1 MATFLSRMFSPAPL
15 LYTFVVITQFA
26 YGAYLGAQL
35 QFPEGLTLIYAVGIL
50 WAVGWW
56 LRTDSR
62 SRGVLSVYDLGFF
75 LYLAWPVVM
84 PYYLLKTRG
93 AKGLFVMLGFVA
105 AYVGAAVI
113 GIVFSVFVVTMR
125 S

>member
-1 MATFLSRMFSPAPL
+1 MFSPAPL
-15 LYTFVVITQFA
+15 LYGFVVITQFA

-35 QFPEGLTLIYAVGIL
+35 EFPGVVTFLFAIGLL

-62 SRGVLSVYDLGFF
+62 RRGVLSVYDLGFF
-75 LYLAWPVVM
+75 LYLAWPIVM
-84 PYYLLKTRG
+84 PYYLIKTRG
-93 AKGLFVMLGFVA
+93 AKGLLVMLAFVV
-105 AYVGAAVI
+105 AYVGAALI
-113 GIVFSVFVVTMR
+113 GMVLSVLVVTIR